1 MVDQPVTYIAA
12 FILGYAIGAAPIIYF
27 VARARGI
34 DLHSVGTGNIGAGN
48 LWRHSGMAIGML
60 SVIIEVGKGTVAAY
74 LAAGLLTGDGDIR
87 QWLLVAGGVGAVVG
101 QMWPVT
107 LRFQGGRGNGTA
119 AGALVAIDPIVFIF
133 GFGVFLLFGARKII
147 RNVLPKVASA
157 PPSRIIP
164 VAVIGGMSVYTLV
177 GVIAGTFF
185 EMDNGYAAAT
195 AGLIVLLL
203 TFVRRATAPWPPDPE
218 TGEAP
223 ERSLFAILIYDRP
236 NSGQ

>member
-1 MVDQPVTYIAA
+1 MAVVDQPLTYIAA
-12 FILGYAIGAAPIIYF
+12 FILGYVIGAAPIIYF
-27 VARARGI
+27 VGRARGI

-60 SVIIEVGKGTVAAY
+60 SVVIEVGKGT
-74 LAAGLLTGDGDIR
+74 LAALLAVAFLPGDDT
-87 QWLLVAGGVGAVVG
+87 QWLLAAGGVGAVVG

-119 AGALVAIDPIVFIF
+119 AGALVAINPLVFVF

-147 RNVLPKVASA
+147 RNVLPKMVSA
-157 PPSRIIP
+157 PPSRMIP
-164 VAVIGGMSVYTLV
+164 VAVIGGMTVYTLV
-177 GVIAGTFF
+177 GVIAGAFF
-185 EMDNGYAAAT
+185 EMDNGYVT
-195 AGLIVLLL
+195 AIAGAIILGL
-203 TFVRRATAPWPPDPE
+203 TFVRRLTAPWPPDPE

-236 NSGQ
+236 NSSQ

>member
-1 MVDQPVTYIAA
+1 MAVVDQPVTYIAA
-12 FILGYAIGAAPIIYF
+12 FIVGYAIGAAPIIYF

-60 SVIIEVGKGTVAAY
+60 SVVIEVGKGTVAAY

-147 RNVLPKVASA
+147 RNILPKVASA

-164 VAVIGGMSVYTLV
+164 VAVIGGMSVYT
-177 GVIAGTFF
+177 IAGLAFG
-185 EMDNGYAAAT
+185 DYVT
-195 AGLIVLLL
+195 AIAGAIILGL
-203 TFVRRATAPWPPDPE
+203 TFVRRLTAPWPPDPE

-236 NSGQ
+236 NSG

>member
-1 MVDQPVTYIAA
+1 MTAVVDQPLTYIAA
-12 FILGYAIGAAPIIYF
+12 LILGYVIGAAPIIYF
-27 VARARGI
+27 VGRARGI

-60 SVIIEVGKGTVAAY
+60 SVIIEVGKGT
-74 LAAGLLTGDGDIR
+74 LAALLAVAFLPGDDT
-87 QWLLVAGGVGAVVG
+87 QWLLAAGGVGAVVG

-147 RNVLPKVASA
+147 RNILPKVASA
-157 PPSRIIP
+157 PPSRMIP
-164 VAVIGGMSVYTLV
+164 VAVIGGMSVYT
-177 GVIAGTFF
+177 IAGLAFG
-185 EMDNGYAAAT
+185 DNVT
-195 AGLIVLLL
+195 AIAGAIILGL
-203 TFVRRATAPWPPDPE
+203 TFLRRLTAPWPPDPE

-236 NSGQ
+236 NSDQ

>member
-1 MVDQPVTYIAA
+1 MAVADQPLTYIAA

-60 SVIIEVGKGTVAAY
+60 SVVIEVGKGT
-74 LAAGLLTGDGDIR
+74 LAALLAVTLLPGDDT
-87 QWLLVAGGVGAVVG
+87 QWLLTAGGVGAVVG

-164 VAVIGGMSVYTLV
+164 VAVIGGMSVYTIV
-177 GVIAGTFF
+177 GLAFGDYVTAIAGAIIL
-185 EMDNGYAAAT
+185 G
-195 AGLIVLLL
+195 L
-203 TFVRRATAPWPPDPE
+203 TFVRRLTAPWPRDPE

>member
-1 MVDQPVTYIAA
+1 MTYIAA

-60 SVIIEVGKGTVAAY
+60 SVMIEVGKGTVAAL
-74 LAAGLLTGDGDIR
+74 LAANLLPGDDT
-87 QWLLVAGGVGAVVG
+87 QWLFVAGGVGAVVG

-147 RNVLPKVASA
+147 RNILPKVASA

-164 VAVIGGMSVYTLV
+164 VAVIGGMTVYTLV
-177 GVIAGTFF
+177 GIIAGAFF
-185 EMDNGYAAAT
+185 ETDNGYATAA

-203 TFVRRATAPWPPDPE
+203 TFVRRLTAPWPPDPE

>member
-1 MVDQPVTYIAA
+1 
-12 FILGYAIGAAPIIYF
+12 
-27 VARARGI
+27 
-34 DLHSVGTGNIGAGN
+34 
-48 LWRHSGMAIGML
+48 
-60 SVIIEVGKGTVAAY
+60 
-74 LAAGLLTGDGDIR
+74 
-87 QWLLVAGGVGAVVG
+87 
-101 QMWPVT
+101 MWPVT

-185 EMDNGYAAAT
+185 EMDNGYAAAA

>member
-1 MVDQPVTYIAA
+1 MTYIAA
-12 FILGYAIGAAPIIYF
+12 FILGYVIGAAPIIYF

-48 LWRHSGMAIGML
+48 LWRHSGMVIGML
-60 SVIIEVGKGTVAAY
+60 SVIIEVGKGT
-74 LAAGLLTGDGDIR
+74 LAALLAANLLPGDDT

-119 AGALVAIDPIVFIF
+119 AGALVAIDPFAFVF
-133 GFGVFLLFGARKII
+133 GFGIFLLFGARKII

-164 VAVIGGMSVYTLV
+164 VAVIGGMSVYTIAALALSENAAA
-177 GVIAGTFF
+177 IAG
-185 EMDNGYAAAT
+185 AV
-195 AGLIVLLL
+195 VLGL
-203 TFVRRATAPWPPDPE
+203 TFIRRATAPWPPDPE

>member
-1 MVDQPVTYIAA
+1 VTYIAA

-48 LWRHSGMAIGML
+48 LWRHSGMATGML

-74 LAAGLLTGDGDIR
+74 LAAGLLGGESTTR
-87 QWLLVAGGVGAVVG
+87 EWLLVAGGVGAVVG

-119 AGALVAIDPIVFIF
+119 AGALVAIHPLVFAI

-157 PPSRIIP
+157 APSRIIP
-164 VAVIGGMSVYTLV
+164 VAVIGGMSVYTIAALAL
-177 GVIAGTFF
+177 GEHAAAIAG
-185 EMDNGYAAAT
+185 AV
-195 AGLIVLLL
+195 VLGL
-203 TFVRRATAPWPPDPE
+203 TFLRRATAPWPPDPE

>member
-1 MVDQPVTYIAA
+1 MTYIAA

-34 DLHSVGTGNIGAGN
+34 NLHSVGTGNIGAGN
-48 LWRHSGMAIGML
+48 LWRHSGVAIGTL
-60 SVIIEVGKGTVAAY
+60 SVIVEVGKGTIAAY
-74 LAAGLLTGDGDIR
+74 LATMLLQTDGSSR
-87 QWLLVAGGVGAVVG
+87 EWLLVAGGVGAIVG

-119 AGALVAIDPIVFIF
+119 AGALVAINPLVFVF

-164 VAVIGGMSVYTLV
+164 IAVIGGMSVYTV
-177 GVIAGTFF
+177 AGVIAEAFF
-185 EMDNGYAAAT
+185 GMGNGYIAAA
-195 AGLIVLLL
+195 AGGIVLGL

-218 TGEAP
+218 TGKAP